1 MSKAYFVLSS
11 LFCPM
16 NETDEF
22 ILDAFKQQGLANDE
36 LIGQINE
43 EVNAIPEGEVHDKDL
58 AFMNILLE
66 KTGMPKEE
74 VLGFL
79 SAELNME
86 SVDLSQVEV
95 SEDVISI
102 LKPEWAKQYEVM
114 PLGQNEVEAEI
125 TFANPLDPDAIDT
138 LSTLLGKSINPKLS
152 YRGDILSAIDEAY
165 GNAEETKLHDFF
177 EGMEGEIEIGDGVRP
192 EDVSEED
199 APIIKYV
206 HSVIKDALERRASD
220 IHMEPLEKK
229 FRVRFRID
237 GKLQEQPDPPKRLQP
252 SIISRTKLMAN
263 VSLAEKRVPLDGRIN
278 VKVGDK
284 VIDLRV
290 STLPTVHGESI
301 VMRILDKE
309 SLSLGLPQLGF
320 FSDDQEV
327 FEDVI
332 SMPDGIFLVT
342 GPTGSGKSTT
352 LYSAL
357 NAINKPDRKIIT
369 VEDPVEYEVAGINQ
383 VQVRADVGM
392 TFSAALRA
400 MLRQAPNIVMVG
412 EIRDLETAE
421 IAINASLTGH
431 MVFSTLHTNDAPS
444 AVSRLVDMG
453 VKPFLVSASLRAA
466 LAQRLVRSICQNCK
480 QPYSPNSSE
489 LAVLGINEE
498 QATNA
503 NFMNGAGCKNCGDKG
518 YRGRKG
524 VFEIFVVNPELEEMI
539 YHNVSIV
546 ELRKKAREMGMRS
559 MRDDGFRKVLA
570 GVTTLDEVLM
580 VTTEEE

>member
-1 MSKAYFVLSS
+1 
-11 LFCPM
+11 M
-16 NETDEF
+16 NPTDEF
-22 ILDAFKQQGLANDE
+22 ILDAFKQQGLLSEDIVAE
-36 LIGQINE
+36 ITA
-43 EVNAIPEGEVHDKDL
+43 EVEAEGESLVGDKEL
-58 AFMNILLE
+58 AIMNGVLA
-66 KTGMPKEE
+66 KTGMPKTE
-74 VLGFL
+74 VVNFL
-79 SAELNME
+79 SSELNMDA
-86 SVDLSQVEV
+86 VDLAQVNPT
-95 SEDVISI
+95 EDIIS
-102 LKPEWAKQYEVM
+102 LLTPEWARKYEAF
-114 PLGQNEVEAEI
+114 PLGATGAEI
-125 TFANPLDPDAIDT
+125 EIVFGNPLDQDGYDNLT
-138 LSTLLGKSINPKLS
+138 HLLGKTINPKVA
-152 YRGDILSAIDEAY
+152 YRGSVLAAIDEAY
-165 GNAEETKLHDFF
+165 GAAEDRKMKDFF
-177 EGMEGEIEIGDGVRP
+177 GGMGEDAIEIGDGAKP
-192 EDVSEED
+192 EDISEED

-206 HSVIKDALERRASD
+206 HSVIKDALEMRASD

-229 FRVRFRID
+229 FRIRFRVD
-237 GKLQEQPDPPKRLQP
+237 GKLREQQDPPKRLQP

-278 VKVGDK
+278 VKVGEK
-284 VIDLRV
+284 SIDLRV

-320 FSDDQEV
+320 FSDDQST
-327 FEDVI
+327 FEKVI
-332 SMPDGIFLVT
+332 ALPDGIFLVT

-357 NAINKPDRKIIT
+357 NVINKPDRKIIT

-383 VQVRADVGM
+383 VQVRAEVGM
-392 TFSAALRA
+392 TFSAALRS

-444 AVSRLVDMG
+444 SVSRLIDMG

-480 QPYSPNSSE
+480 EPHQPSVNE
-489 LAVLGINEE
+489 LNILGVNEE
-498 QATNA
+498 QASTA
-503 NFMNGAGCKNCGDKG
+503 SFMHGAGCPKCGEAG
-518 YRGRKG
+518 FRGRKG
-524 VFEIFVVNPELEEMI
+524 VFEIFVVNQEIEEMI

-546 ELRKKAREMGMRS
+546 DLRKKAREMGMRT
-559 MRDDGFRKVLA
+559 MREDGFRKVLA

-580 VTTEEE
+580 VTTAEE

>member
-1 MSKAYFVLSS
+1 
-11 LFCPM
+11 M
-16 NETDEF
+16 NPTDEF
-22 ILDAFKQQGLANDE
+22 ILDAFKQQGMLSEEVLAE
-36 LIGQINE
+36 ITAEVEAEGESLIGGKE
-43 EVNAIPEGEVHDKDL
+43 LAI
-58 AFMNILLE
+58 MNGVLE
-66 KTGMPKEE
+66 KTGMPESE
-74 VLGFL
+74 VVGFL
-79 SAELNME
+79 ASELNMDA
-86 SVDLSQVEV
+86 VDLTEV
-95 SEDVISI
+95 NPTEDII
-102 LKPEWAKQYEVM
+102 ALLTPEWARRYEAF
-114 PLGQNEVEAEI
+114 PLGATGAEI
-125 TFANPLDPDAIDT
+125 EIVFGNPLDQDGFDNLT
-138 LSTLLGKSINPKLS
+138 HLLGKTINPKVA
-152 YRGDILSAIDEAY
+152 YRGSVLAAIDEAY
-165 GNAEETKLHDFF
+165 GAAEDRKMKDFF
-177 EGMEGEIEIGDGVRP
+177 GGVGDDDIEIGEGVNP

-206 HSVIKDALERRASD
+206 HSVIKDALEMRASD

-229 FRVRFRID
+229 FRIRFRVD
-237 GKLQEQPDPPKRLQP
+237 GKLREQQDPPKRLQP

-278 VKVGDK
+278 VKVGEK
-284 VIDLRV
+284 SIDLRV

-320 FSDDQEV
+320 FSDDQAT
-327 FEDVI
+327 FEKVI
-332 SMPDGIFLVT
+332 TLPDGIFLVT

-357 NAINKPDRKIIT
+357 NVINKPDRKIIT
-369 VEDPVEYEVAGINQ
+369 VEDPVEYELAGINQ
-383 VQVRADVGM
+383 VQVRAEVGM
-392 TFSAALRA
+392 TFSAALRS

-444 AVSRLVDMG
+444 SVSRLVDMG

-480 QPYSPNSSE
+480 EPYTASGNELNILGVTEDQASS
-489 LAVLGINEE
+489 AS
-498 QATNA
+498 
-503 NFMNGAGCKNCGDKG
+503 FMHGAGCAKCGDSG
-518 YRGRKG
+518 FRGRKG
-524 VFEIFVVNPELEEMI
+524 VFEIFVINQEIEEMI

-559 MRDDGFRKVLA
+559 MREDGFRKVLA

-580 VTTEEE
+580 VTTAEE

>member
-1 MSKAYFVLSS
+1 MNATEEFLTEAFKEQGLVTEEMVAEILGEAKVLEPALSTGLES
-11 LFCPM
+11 LDFM
-16 NETDEF
+16 NLLLSRLELSTDEVVGF
-22 ILDAFKQQGLANDE
+22 LAAE
-36 LIGQINE
+36 LQVEPIDLSAVNPSE
-43 EVNAIPEGEVHDKDL
+43 EITNL
-58 AFMNILLE
+58 
-66 KTGMPKEE
+66 
-74 VLGFL
+74 L
-79 SAELNME
+79 SAENARKYEALPLGTDGI
-86 SVDLSQVEV
+86 SVDL
-95 SEDVISI
+95 
-102 LKPEWAKQYEVM
+102 A
-114 PLGQNEVEAEI
+114 LGD
-125 TFANPLDPDAIDT
+125 PLDQDAIDN
-138 LSTLLGKSINPKLS
+138 LAHLLGKSVNPRLA
-152 YRGDILSAIDEAY
+152 YRGDVIEAIAKTY
-165 GNAEETKLHDFF
+165 GLDQAEKEKDFF
-177 EGMEGEIEIGDGVRP
+177 EGLEGGEIQIEDSARP

-199 APIIKYV
+199 APIIKFV
-206 HSVIKDALERRASD
+206 HSVIKDALEKRASD

-229 FRVRFRID
+229 FRIRFRID
-237 GKLQEQPDPPKRLQP
+237 GKLIEQPDPPKRLQP

-278 VKVGDK
+278 VKVGKK

-320 FSDDQEV
+320 FSDDQSL
-327 FEDVI
+327 FEKVI
-332 SMPDGIFLVT
+332 NMPDGIFLVT

-357 NAINKPDRKIIT
+357 NVINKPDRKIIT
-369 VEDPVEYEVAGINQ
+369 VEDPVEYEVPGINQ
-383 VQVRADVGM
+383 VQVRSEVGM

-480 QPYSPNSSE
+480 EPYQPSSAE
-489 LAVLGINEE
+489 LSVLGITQD
-498 QATNA
+498 QAA
-503 NFMNGAGCKNCGDKG
+503 GASFMKGAGCPSCGDKG

-524 VFEIFVVNPELEEMI
+524 VFEIFVVNPEIEEMI
-539 YHNVSIV
+539 YNNVSIV
-546 ELRKKAREMGMRS
+546 ELRSKAREMGMRS
-559 MRDDGFRKVLA
+559 MRNDGFRKVL
-570 GVTTLDEVLM
+570 
-580 VTTEEE
+580 

>member
-1 MSKAYFVLSS
+1 
-11 LFCPM
+11 M
-16 NETDEF
+16 NQTDEF
-22 ILDAFKQQGLANDE
+22 ILDALKEQGLVTDE
-36 LIGQINE
+36 LIAE
-43 EVNAIPEGEVHDKDL
+43 TNASVEAMQDEPVGGKEL
-58 AFMNILLE
+58 AFMDGILAKIGLAQE
-66 KTGMPKEE
+66 EIVNFLAGELSMEAIDLSEANPTEE
-74 VLGFL
+74 VLNL
-79 SAELNME
+79 LTPELAR
-86 SVDLSQVEV
+86 
-95 SEDVISI
+95 
-102 LKPEWAKQYEVM
+102 KYEAFPV
-114 PLGQNEVEAEI
+114 GTTGAEVEI
-125 TFANPLDPDAIDT
+125 VFGNPLDENVQSD
-138 LSTLLGKSINPKLS
+138 LEFHLKKSINPKVA
-152 YRGDILSAIDEAY
+152 YRGAVLQGIDEAY
-165 GNAEETKLHDFF
+165 GSAEDRKMHDFF
-177 EGMEGEIEIGDGVRP
+177 EDMNEDELEIGDGVRA

-206 HSVIKDALERRASD
+206 HSVIKDALEMRASD

-229 FRVRFRID
+229 FRIRFRVD
-237 GKLQEQPDPPKRLQP
+237 GKLSEQQDPPKRLQP

-278 VKVGDK
+278 VKVGSK

-320 FSDDQEV
+320 FSDDQAT
-327 FEDVI
+327 FQQI
-332 SMPDGIFLVT
+332 ITLPDGIFLVT

-357 NAINKPDRKIIT
+357 NEINKPDRKIIT

-383 VQVRADVGM
+383 VQVRPDVGM

-431 MVFSTLHTNDAPS
+431 LVFSTLHTNDAPS
-444 AVSRLVDMG
+444 AVSRLIDIG

-480 QPYSPNSSE
+480 QPYEPTPSE
-489 LAVLGINEE
+489 LSVLGVGEE
-498 QATNA
+498 QVSAA
-503 NFMNGAGCKNCGDKG
+503 SFMHGVGCEKCGDAG
-518 YRGRKG
+518 FRGRKG
-524 VFEIFVVNPELEEMI
+524 VFEIFVVNQEIEEMI

-559 MRDDGFRKVLA
+559 MREDGFRKVLA
-570 GVTTLDEVLM
+570 GITTLDEVLM
-580 VTTEEE
+580 VTTAEE

>member
-1 MSKAYFVLSS
+1 
-11 LFCPM
+11 M
-16 NETDEF
+16 NETDEL
-22 ILDAFKQQGLANDE
+22 ILDAFKQQSLVDDK
-36 LIGQINE
+36 LIGEIQAEINS
-43 EVNAIPEGEVHDKDL
+43 IPESGVTDRD
-58 AFMNILLE
+58 AVFMDTLLE
-66 KTGMPKEE
+66 KTGMPKAEIINY
-74 VLGFL
+74 L
-79 SAELNME
+79 SGELNME
-86 SVDLSQVEV
+86 AIDLSDAQLPE
-95 SEDVISI
+95 ETLSI
-102 LKPEWAKQYEVM
+102 IKPEWARQYEVV
-114 PLGQNEVEAEI
+114 PIGQNGMEIEVV
-125 TFANPLDPDAIDT
+125 FANPLDQDSLDN
-138 LSTLLGKSINPKLS
+138 LSHLLGKSINPKFS
-152 YRGDILSAIDEAY
+152 YRSDVLATIEEAY
-165 GNAEETKLHDFF
+165 GNGEETKLNDFF
-177 EGMEGEIEIGDGVRP
+177 EGMEGEDIEIGDGVNP

-206 HSVIKDALERRASD
+206 HSVIKDALEKRASD

-327 FEDVI
+327 FEQVI

-383 VQVRADVGM
+383 VQVRSDVGM

-480 QPYSPNSSE
+480 QPHTPTSSE
-489 LAVLGINEE
+489 LSILGITEA
-498 QATNA
+498 QASSA
-503 NFMNGAGCKNCGDKG
+503 SFMNGAGCPKCGDKG
-518 YRGRKG
+518 FRGRKG
-524 VFEIFVVNPELEEMI
+524 VFEIFVVNSELEEMI

-559 MRDDGFRKVLA
+559 MRNDGFRKVLA

-580 VTTEEE
+580 VTTDEE

>member
-1 MSKAYFVLSS
+1 
-11 LFCPM
+11 M
-16 NETDEF
+16 NPTDEF
-22 ILDAFKQQGLANDE
+22 ILDAFKQQGILSDEVLAEITAEVESQGNG
-36 LIGQINE
+36 LIGGK
-43 EVNAIPEGEVHDKDL
+43 EVAI
-58 AFMNILLE
+58 MNGVLE
-66 KTGMPKEE
+66 KTGMPEDE
-74 VLGFL
+74 VVNFL
-79 SAELNME
+79 AGELNMDA
-86 SVDLSQVEV
+86 VDLSTLNPTE
-95 SEDVISI
+95 EVISI
-102 LKPEWAKQYEVM
+102 LTPEWARKYEAF
-114 PLGQNEVEAEI
+114 PIGATGSEI
-125 TFANPLDPDAIDT
+125 EIVFGNPLDQDGYDNLT
-138 LSTLLGKSINPKLS
+138 HLLGKMINPKVA
-152 YRGDILSAIDEAY
+152 YRGTVLAAIDEAY
-165 GNAEETKLHDFF
+165 GAAEDRKMEDFF
-177 EGMEGEIEIGDGVRP
+177 GNAGSDDIEIGDGVKP

-206 HSVIKDALERRASD
+206 HSVIKDALDSRASD

-229 FRVRFRID
+229 FRIRFRID
-237 GKLQEQPDPPKRLQP
+237 GKLREQQDPPKRLQP

-278 VKVGDK
+278 VKVGEK
-284 VIDLRV
+284 SIDLRV

-320 FSDDQEV
+320 FSDDQTT
-327 FEDVI
+327 FESVI
-332 SMPDGIFLVT
+332 GLPDGIFLVT

-357 NAINKPDRKIIT
+357 NVINTPDRKIIT

-383 VQVRADVGM
+383 VQVRTEVGM
-392 TFSAALRA
+392 TFSAALRS

-444 AVSRLVDMG
+444 SVSRLIDMG

-480 QPYSPNSSE
+480 EPYTPSANE
-489 LAVLGINEE
+489 LSILGVSEE
-498 QATNA
+498 QASSAT
-503 NFMNGAGCKNCGDKG
+503 FMHGTGCDKCGDSG
-518 YRGRKG
+518 FRGRKG
-524 VFEIFVVNPELEEMI
+524 VFEIFVVNQEIEEMI

-546 ELRKKAREMGMRS
+546 ELRKKSREMGMRT
-559 MRDDGFRKVLA
+559 MREDGFRKVLA

-580 VTTEEE
+580 VTTAED

>member
-1 MSKAYFVLSS
+1 
-11 LFCPM
+11 M
-16 NETDEF
+16 NPTDEF
-22 ILDAFKQQGLANDE
+22 ILDAFKEQGILSDEALAEITAEVESQGNS
-36 LIGQINE
+36 LIGDK
-43 EVNAIPEGEVHDKDL
+43 EVAI
-58 AFMNILLE
+58 MNGVLE
-66 KTGMPKEE
+66 KTGMPEAE
-74 VLGFL
+74 VVNFL
-79 SAELNME
+79 AGELNMDA
-86 SVDLSQVEV
+86 VDLSTLNPTEEIV
-95 SEDVISI
+95 SI
-102 LKPEWAKQYEVM
+102 LTPEWARKYEAF
-114 PLGQNEVEAEI
+114 PIGATGSEI
-125 TFANPLDPDAIDT
+125 EIVFGNPLDQDGYDNLT
-138 LSTLLGKSINPKLS
+138 HLLGKMINPKVA
-152 YRGDILSAIDEAY
+152 YRGTVLAAIDEAY
-165 GNAEETKLHDFF
+165 GAAEDRKMEDFF
-177 EGMEGEIEIGDGVRP
+177 GNAGADDIEIGDGVKP

-206 HSVIKDALERRASD
+206 HSVIKDALDSRASD

-229 FRVRFRID
+229 FRIRFRID
-237 GKLQEQPDPPKRLQP
+237 GKLREQPDPPKRLQP

-278 VKVGDK
+278 VKVGEK
-284 VIDLRV
+284 SIDLRV

-320 FSDDQEV
+320 FSDDQTT
-327 FEDVI
+327 FESVI
-332 SMPDGIFLVT
+332 GLPDGIFLVT

-357 NAINKPDRKIIT
+357 NVINTPDRKIIT

-383 VQVRADVGM
+383 VQVRTEVGM
-392 TFSAALRA
+392 TFSAALRS

-444 AVSRLVDMG
+444 SVSRLIDMG
-453 VKPFLVSASLRAA
+453 VKPFLVSASLRSA

-480 QPYSPNSSE
+480 EPYTPSANE
-489 LAVLGINEE
+489 LSILGVSEE
-498 QATNA
+498 QASSAT
-503 NFMNGAGCKNCGDKG
+503 FMHGAGCDKCGESG
-518 YRGRKG
+518 FRGRKG
-524 VFEIFVVNPELEEMI
+524 VFEIFVVNQEIEEMI

-546 ELRKKAREMGMRS
+546 ELRKKSREMGMRT
-559 MRDDGFRKVLA
+559 MREDGFRKVLA

-580 VTTEEE
+580 VTTAED

>member
-1 MSKAYFVLSS
+1 
-11 LFCPM
+11 M
-16 NETDEF
+16 NPTDEF
-22 ILDAFKQQGLANDE
+22 ILEAFKSQGLTNDSMLSE
-36 LIGQINE
+36 ILAEIENKPE
-43 EVNAIPEGEVHDKDL
+43 SEVGDKDL
-58 AFMNILLE
+58 SLMNLVLE
-66 KTGMPKEE
+66 KTGMPAIE
-74 VLGFL
+74 VVNFL

-86 SVDLSQVEV
+86 PVDLESVDPAEEIISLV
-95 SEDVISI
+95 SA
-102 LKPEWAKQYEVM
+102 EWARKYEVF
-114 PLGQNEVEAEI
+114 PISANGTEI
-125 TFANPLDPDAIDT
+125 EIAFGNPLDEDGFDNLT
-138 LSTLLGKSINPKLS
+138 HLLGKTINPKVA
-152 YRGDILSAIDEAY
+152 YRGQVLQAIDEAY
-165 GNAEETKLHDFF
+165 GSAEDRKVNEFF
-177 EGMEGEIEIGDGVRP
+177 DDMGDSGIEIGDGVKP
-192 EDVSEED
+192 EDISEED

-206 HSVIKDALERRASD
+206 HSVIKDALDMRASD

-229 FRVRFRID
+229 FRLRFRVD

-278 VKVGDK
+278 VKVGEK

-320 FSDDQEV
+320 FSDDQQL
-327 FEDVI
+327 FEEVI
-332 SMPDGIFLVT
+332 SLPDGIFLVT

-444 AVSRLVDMG
+444 AVSRLIDMG

-466 LAQRLVRSICQNCK
+466 LAQRLVRAICQNCK
-480 QPYSPNSSE
+480 QPYDPTSSE
-489 LAVLGINEE
+489 LSVLGVAED
-498 QATNA
+498 QLGST
-503 NFMNGAGCKNCGDKG
+503 NFMRGAGCEKCADKG

-524 VFEIFVVNPELEEMI
+524 VFEIFAVNEEIEEMI

-546 ELRKKAREMGMRS
+546 ELRKKAREMGMRT
-559 MRDDGFRKVLA
+559 MREDGFRKVLA

-580 VTTEEE
+580 VTTEQE

>member
-1 MSKAYFVLSS
+1 
-11 LFCPM
+11 M
-16 NETDEF
+16 NPTDDF
-22 ILDAFKQQGLANDE
+22 ILDAFKQQGMLSDE
-36 LIGQINE
+36 LLAEIIA
-43 EVNAIPEGEVHDKDL
+43 EVESEGDTLLGDKELAIMNGVL
-58 AFMNILLE
+58 A
-66 KTGMPKEE
+66 KTGMPEEE
-74 VLGFL
+74 VVNYLA
-79 SAELNME
+79 AEMNMDA
-86 SVDLSQVEV
+86 VDLTQVNPTE
-95 SEDVISI
+95 EII
-102 LKPEWAKQYEVM
+102 NLLTAEWAMKYEAF
-114 PLGQNEVEAEI
+114 PLGATGAEI
-125 TFANPLDPDAIDT
+125 EIVFGNPLDQDGYDNLT
-138 LSTLLGKSINPKLS
+138 HLLGKTINPKVA
-152 YRGDILSAIDEAY
+152 YRGSVLAAIDEAY
-165 GNAEETKLHDFF
+165 GAAEDRKMKDFF
-177 EGMEGEIEIGDGVRP
+177 GGMGDDDIEIGDGVNP
-192 EDVSEED
+192 EDVSDED

-206 HSVIKDALERRASD
+206 HSVIKDALEMRASD

-229 FRVRFRID
+229 FRIRFRVD
-237 GKLQEQPDPPKRLQP
+237 GKLREQQDPPKRLQP

-278 VKVGDK
+278 VKVGEK
-284 VIDLRV
+284 SIDLRV

-320 FSDDQEV
+320 FSDDQSTFEEV
-327 FEDVI
+327 I
-332 SMPDGIFLVT
+332 AMPDGIFLVT

-357 NAINKPDRKIIT
+357 NVINKPDRKIIT

-383 VQVRADVGM
+383 VQVRTEVGM
-392 TFSAALRA
+392 TFSAALRS

-444 AVSRLVDMG
+444 SVSRLIDMG

-480 QPYSPNSSE
+480 EPYTPTSNE
-489 LAVLGINEE
+489 LNILGVLEDK
-498 QATNA
+498 ASNA
-503 NFMNGAGCKNCGDKG
+503 SFMHGSGCEKCGDSG
-518 YRGRKG
+518 FRGRKG
-524 VFEIFVVNPELEEMI
+524 VFEIFVVNQEIEEMI

-546 ELRKKAREMGMRS
+546 ELRKKAREMGMRT
-559 MRDDGFRKVLA
+559 MREDGFRKVLA

-580 VTTEEE
+580 VTTAEE

>member
-1 MSKAYFVLSS
+1 
-11 LFCPM
+11 M
-16 NETDEF
+16 NATDEF
-22 ILDAFKQQGLANDE
+22 LTEAFKDQGLVNDE
-36 LIGQINE
+36 TIHEILAEVKSLESVESSGDDDVDYMMLLLAKLQLTPE
-43 EVNAIPEGEVHDKDL
+43 EVVHFLGAELSMETIDVSEVNPSSEILGLLSADQARLYEAIPIGIDGSTVD
-58 AFMNILLE
+58 I
-66 KTGMPKEE
+66 
-74 VLGFL
+74 VLG
-79 SAELNME
+79 
-86 SVDLSQVEV
+86 
-95 SEDVISI
+95 
-102 LKPEWAKQYEVM
+102 
-114 PLGQNEVEAEI
+114 
-125 TFANPLDPDAIDT
+125 NPLDQEGIDN
-138 LSTLLGKSINPKLS
+138 LGHILGKSIHPRLA
-152 YRGDILSAIDEAY
+152 YRGDVMAAIRHLY
-165 GNAEETKLHDFF
+165 GLDDQAKEKGFF
-177 EGMEGEIEIGDGVRP
+177 DDLGEDGIQIEDSVRP
-192 EDVSEED
+192 EDASEED
-199 APIIKYV
+199 APIIKFV
-206 HSVIKDALERRASD
+206 HSVIKDALEKRASD

-229 FRVRFRID
+229 FRIRFRID
-237 GKLQEQPDPPKRLQP
+237 GKLIEQPDPPKRLQP
-252 SIISRTKLMAN
+252 SILSRTKLMAN

-320 FSDDQEV
+320 FSDDQTV
-327 FEDVI
+327 FEKVI
-332 SMPDGIFLVT
+332 NLPDGIFLVT

-357 NAINKPDRKIIT
+357 HAINKPDRKIIT
-369 VEDPVEYEVAGINQ
+369 VEDPVEYEVPGINQ
-383 VQVRADVGM
+383 VQVRTEVGM

-466 LAQRLVRSICQNCK
+466 LAQRLVRAICQNCK
-480 QPYSPNSSE
+480 APYKPTSAE
-489 LAVLGINEE
+489 LAVLGITEE
-498 QATNA
+498 QALDA
-503 NFMNGAGCKNCGDKG
+503 SFMKGTGCPKCGDKG

-524 VFEIFVVNPELEEMI
+524 VFEIFVVNSEIEEMI
-539 YHNVSIV
+539 YNNVSIV
-546 ELRKKAREMGMRS
+546 ELRSKSREMGMRS
-559 MRDDGFRKVLA
+559 MRSDGFRKVLA
-570 GVTTLDEVLM
+570 GITTLDEVLM

>member
-1 MSKAYFVLSS
+1 
-11 LFCPM
+11 M
-16 NETDEF
+16 NPTDEY
-22 ILDAFKQQGLANDE
+22 LLEAFSQQGVVNDAMLAEIRQAVDAQSE
-36 LIGQINE
+36 E
-43 EVNAIPEGEVHDKDL
+43 EVGDKDL
-58 AFMNILLE
+58 SFMNMVLE
-66 KTGMPKEE
+66 KTGTHETD
-74 VLGFL
+74 VVNFL
-79 SAELNME
+79 ASELNME
-86 SVDLSQVEV
+86 SVDLAEV
-95 SEDVISI
+95 NPPQEI
-102 LKPEWAKQYEVM
+102 LALLSPEWARQYEAF
-114 PLGQNEVEAEI
+114 PLGVSGAEI
-125 TFANPLDPDAIDT
+125 EIVFGNPLDEDGLDNLT
-138 LSTLLGKSINPKLS
+138 HLLGKTINPKIA
-152 YRGDILSAIDEAY
+152 YRGAVLHAIDEAY
-165 GNAEETKLHDFF
+165 GTAEDRRMNEFF
-177 EGMEGEIEIGDGVRP
+177 EGMDASEIEIGDGVKP

-206 HSVIKDALERRASD
+206 HSVIKDALEMRASD

-229 FRVRFRID
+229 FRIRFRVD

-278 VKVGDK
+278 VKVGSK

-320 FSDDQEV
+320 FTDDQEI
-327 FEDVI
+327 FEGVI
-332 SMPDGIFLVT
+332 TLPDGIFLVT

-357 NAINKPDRKIIT
+357 NAINQPDRKIIT

-466 LAQRLVRSICQNCK
+466 LAQRLVRSICQSCK
-480 QPYSPNSSE
+480 EPHTPSPSE
-489 LAVLGINEE
+489 LSVLGIGED
-498 QATNA
+498 QVSNA
-503 NFMNGAGCKNCGDKG
+503 SFMRGAGCEKCGDKG
-518 YRGRKG
+518 FRGRKG
-524 VFEIFVVNPELEEMI
+524 VFEIFVVNEEIEEMI

-546 ELRKKAREMGMRS
+546 ELRRKAREMGMRS
-559 MRDDGFRKVLA
+559 MREDGFRKVLA

>member
-1 MSKAYFVLSS
+1 
-11 LFCPM
+11 M

-22 ILDAFKQQGLANDE
+22 LLDAFKQQGIASDNLVSEIRSE
-36 LIGQINE
+36 LDSNKEMELQ
-43 EVNAIPEGEVHDKDL
+43 DKEA
-58 AFMNILLE
+58 AFMDSLLE
-66 KTGMPKEE
+66 KTGMEKSE
-74 VLGFL
+74 VLRFL
-79 SAELNME
+79 SAELNMD
-86 SVDLSQVEV
+86 SIDLSEIDI
-95 SEDVISI
+95 SEETFSI
-102 LKPEWAKQYEVM
+102 LQPDWAKQYEVV
-114 PLGQNEVEAEI
+114 PLSQNEFEAEI
-125 TFANPLDPDAIDT
+125 IFANPLDPEAIDT
-138 LSTLLGKSINPKLS
+138 ISQLLGKSVNPKLS
-152 YRGDILSAIDEAY
+152 YRSDVLALINEAY
-165 GNAEETKLHDFF
+165 GNAEETKLNDFF
-177 EGMEGEIEIGDGVRP
+177 EGMEGDIEIGDGLRA

-206 HSVIKDALERRASD
+206 HSVIKDALENRASD

-278 VKVGDK
+278 VKVGEK

-320 FSDDQEV
+320 FSDDQDT
-327 FEDVI
+327 FENVI

-369 VEDPVEYEVAGINQ
+369 VEDPVEYEVPGINQ
-383 VQVRADVGM
+383 VQVRSDVGM

-466 LAQRLVRSICQNCK
+466 LAQRLVRAICQGCK
-480 QPYSPNSSE
+480 EPHTPNSSE
-489 LAVLGINEE
+489 LSILGINEE
-498 QATNA
+498 QASNA
-503 NFMNGAGCKNCGDKG
+503 SFMIGHGCSKCGDKG
-518 YRGRKG
+518 FRGRKG
-524 VFEIFVVNPELEEMI
+524 VFEIFVVNPDLEEMI

-559 MRDDGFRKVLA
+559 MRDDGFRKVLS

>member
-1 MSKAYFVLSS
+1 
-11 LFCPM
+11 M
-16 NETDEF
+16 NPTDEY
-22 ILDAFKQQGLANDE
+22 LLEAFSQQGVVNEAMLAEIRQAVDAQSE
-36 LIGQINE
+36 E
-43 EVNAIPEGEVHDKDL
+43 EVGDKDL
-58 AFMNILLE
+58 SFMNLVLE
-66 KTGMPKEE
+66 KTGTPETD
-74 VLGFL
+74 VVNFL
-79 SAELNME
+79 ASELNME
-86 SVDLSQVEV
+86 SVDLAEV
-95 SEDVISI
+95 NPPEEI
-102 LKPEWAKQYEVM
+102 LALLSPEWARQYEAF
-114 PLGQNEVEAEI
+114 PLGVSGAEI
-125 TFANPLDPDAIDT
+125 EIVFGNPLDEDGLDNLT
-138 LSTLLGKSINPKLS
+138 HLLGKTINPKIA
-152 YRGDILSAIDEAY
+152 YRGAVLHAIDEAY
-165 GNAEETKLHDFF
+165 GTAEDRRMNEFF
-177 EGMEGEIEIGDGVRP
+177 DGMDASEIEIGDGVKP

-206 HSVIKDALERRASD
+206 HSVIKDALEMRASD

-229 FRVRFRID
+229 FRIRFRVD

-278 VKVGDK
+278 VKVGSK

-320 FSDDQEV
+320 FTDDQEI
-327 FEDVI
+327 FEGVI
-332 SMPDGIFLVT
+332 TLPDGIFLVT

-357 NAINKPDRKIIT
+357 NAINQPDRKIIT

-383 VQVRADVGM
+383 VQVRTDVGM

-466 LAQRLVRSICQNCK
+466 LAQRLVRSICQSCK
-480 QPYSPNSSE
+480 EPHTPSPSE
-489 LAVLGINEE
+489 LSVLGIGED
-498 QATNA
+498 QVSNA
-503 NFMNGAGCKNCGDKG
+503 SFMRGAGCEKCGDKG
-518 YRGRKG
+518 FRGRKG
-524 VFEIFVVNPELEEMI
+524 VFEIFVVNEEIEEMI

-546 ELRKKAREMGMRS
+546 ELRRKAREMGMRS
-559 MRDDGFRKVLA
+559 MREDGFRKVLA

>member
-1 MSKAYFVLSS
+1 
-11 LFCPM
+11 M
-16 NETDEF
+16 NPTDEF
-22 ILDAFKQQGLANDE
+22 VLDAFKAQGLATDE
-36 LIGQINE
+36 LIAEIRTAVDSKPDE
-43 EVNAIPEGEVHDKDL
+43 EQQDKDL
-58 AFMNILLE
+58 AVMNELLSR
-66 KTGMPKEE
+66 TGLPEEE
-74 VLGFL
+74 VANFL
-79 SAELNME
+79 STELSME
-86 SVDLSQVEV
+86 TVDLSQANPTEEV
-95 SEDVISI
+95 IA
-102 LKPEWAKQYEVM
+102 LLTPELARRYQAF
-114 PLGQNEVEAEI
+114 PLGANGAEI
-125 TFANPLDPDAIDT
+125 EIAFGNPLDEQVQQDLEFHLKKT
-138 LSTLLGKSINPKLS
+138 VNPRVA
-152 YRGDILSAIDEAY
+152 YRGAVLHAIDEAY
-165 GNAEETKLHDFF
+165 GSAEERKMHDFF
-177 EGMEGEIEIGDGVRP
+177 EDISEEDIEIGDGVRP

-206 HSVIKDALERRASD
+206 HSVIKDALEMRASD

-229 FRVRFRID
+229 FRLRFRVD
-237 GKLQEQPDPPKRLQP
+237 GKLREQPDPPKRLQP

-278 VKVGDK
+278 VKVGNK

-301 VMRILDKE
+301 VMRILDKD

-320 FSDDQEV
+320 FSDDQST
-327 FEDVI
+327 FEQVI
-332 SMPDGIFLVT
+332 TMPDGIFLVT

-357 NAINKPDRKIIT
+357 NEINKPDRKIIT

-480 QPYSPNSSE
+480 QPYEPSASE
-489 LAVLGINEE
+489 LSLLGVTED
-498 QATNA
+498 QVGSA
-503 NFMNGAGCKNCGDKG
+503 NFMEGGGCEKCGNNGF
-518 YRGRKG
+518 RGRKG
-524 VFEIFVVNPELEEMI
+524 VFEIFVVNAEIEEMI

-559 MRDDGFRKVLA
+559 MREDGFRKVLA
-570 GVTTLDEVLM
+570 GITTLDEVLM
-580 VTTEEE
+580 VTTAEE

>member
-1 MSKAYFVLSS
+1 
-11 LFCPM
+11 M
-16 NETDEF
+16 NETDEL
-22 ILDAFKQQGLANDE
+22 ILDAFKQQSLVDDK
-36 LIGQINE
+36 LIGEILAEINS
-43 EVNAIPEGEVHDKDL
+43 IPESEVTDRD
-58 AFMNILLE
+58 AVFMDTLLE
-66 KTGMPKEE
+66 KTGMPKAEIINY
-74 VLGFL
+74 L
-79 SAELNME
+79 SGELNME
-86 SVDLSQVEV
+86 AIDLSDAQLPEETL
-95 SEDVISI
+95 SLI
-102 LKPEWAKQYEVM
+102 KPEWARQYEVV
-114 PLGQNEVEAEI
+114 PIGQNGMEIEVV
-125 TFANPLDPDAIDT
+125 FANPLDQDSLDNLT
-138 LSTLLGKSINPKLS
+138 HLLGKSINPKFS
-152 YRGDILSAIDEAY
+152 YRSDVLATIEEAY
-165 GNAEETKLHDFF
+165 GNAEATKLNDFF
-177 EGMEGEIEIGDGVRP
+177 EGMEGEDIEIGDGVNP

-206 HSVIKDALERRASD
+206 HSVIKDALEKRASD

-229 FRVRFRID
+229 FRVRFRVD

-327 FEDVI
+327 FEQVI

-383 VQVRADVGM
+383 VQVRSDVGM

-412 EIRDLETAE
+412 EIRELETAD

-480 QPYSPNSSE
+480 QPHTPTSSE
-489 LAVLGINEE
+489 LSILGITEA
-498 QATNA
+498 QASSA
-503 NFMNGAGCKNCGDKG
+503 SFMNGAGCPKCGDKG
-518 YRGRKG
+518 FRGRKG
-524 VFEIFVVNPELEEMI
+524 VFEIFVVNSELEEMI

-559 MRDDGFRKVLA
+559 MRNDGFRKVLA

-580 VTTEEE
+580 VTTDEE

>member
-1 MSKAYFVLSS
+1 
-11 LFCPM
+11 M
-16 NETDEF
+16 NPTDEYLLEAF
-22 ILDAFKQQGLANDE
+22 GQHGVVNDAMLAEIRQAVDAQSE
-36 LIGQINE
+36 E
-43 EVNAIPEGEVHDKDL
+43 EVGDKDL
-58 AFMNILLE
+58 SFMNMVLE
-66 KTGMPKEE
+66 KTGTHETD
-74 VLGFL
+74 VVNFL
-79 SAELNME
+79 ASELNME
-86 SVDLSQVEV
+86 SVDLAEV
-95 SEDVISI
+95 NPPQEI
-102 LKPEWAKQYEVM
+102 LALLSPEWARQYEAF
-114 PLGQNEVEAEI
+114 PLGVSGAEI
-125 TFANPLDPDAIDT
+125 EIVFGNPLDEDGLDNLT
-138 LSTLLGKSINPKLS
+138 HLLGKTINPKIA
-152 YRGDILSAIDEAY
+152 YRGAVLHAIDEAY
-165 GNAEETKLHDFF
+165 GTAEDRRMNEFF
-177 EGMEGEIEIGDGVRP
+177 EGMDASEIEIGDGVKP

-206 HSVIKDALERRASD
+206 HSVIKDALEMRASD

-229 FRVRFRID
+229 FRIRFRVD

-278 VKVGDK
+278 VKVGSK

-320 FSDDQEV
+320 FTDDQEI
-327 FEDVI
+327 FEGVI
-332 SMPDGIFLVT
+332 TLPDGIFLVT

-357 NAINKPDRKIIT
+357 NAINQPDRKIIT

-383 VQVRADVGM
+383 VQVRTDVGM

-466 LAQRLVRSICQNCK
+466 LAQRLVRSICQSCK
-480 QPYSPNSSE
+480 EPHTPSPSE
-489 LAVLGINEE
+489 LSVLGIGED
-498 QATNA
+498 QVSNA
-503 NFMNGAGCKNCGDKG
+503 SFMRGAGCEKCGDKG
-518 YRGRKG
+518 FRGRKG
-524 VFEIFVVNPELEEMI
+524 VFEIFVVNEEIEEMI

-546 ELRKKAREMGMRS
+546 ELRRKAREMGMRS
-559 MRDDGFRKVLA
+559 MREDGFRKVLA

>member
-1 MSKAYFVLSS
+1 
-11 LFCPM
+11 M
-16 NETDEF
+16 NETDEL
-22 ILDAFKQQGLANDE
+22 ILDAFKQQSLVDDK
-36 LIGQINE
+36 LIGEILAEINS
-43 EVNAIPEGEVHDKDL
+43 IPESEVTDRD
-58 AFMNILLE
+58 AVFMDTLLE
-66 KTGMPKEE
+66 KTGMPKAEIINY
-74 VLGFL
+74 L
-79 SAELNME
+79 SGELNME
-86 SVDLSQVEV
+86 AIDLSDAQLPEETL
-95 SEDVISI
+95 SLI
-102 LKPEWAKQYEVM
+102 KPEWARQYEVV
-114 PLGQNEVEAEI
+114 PIGQNGMEIEVV
-125 TFANPLDPDAIDT
+125 FANPLDQDSLDN
-138 LSTLLGKSINPKLS
+138 LSHLLGKSINPKFS
-152 YRGDILSAIDEAY
+152 YRSDVLAAIEEAY
-165 GNAEETKLHDFF
+165 GNAEETKLNDFF
-177 EGMEGEIEIGDGVRP
+177 EGMEGEDIEIGDGVNP

-206 HSVIKDALERRASD
+206 HSVIKDALEKRASD

-229 FRVRFRID
+229 FRVRFRVD

-327 FEDVI
+327 FEQVI

-383 VQVRADVGM
+383 VQVRSDVGM

-480 QPYSPNSSE
+480 QPHTPTSSE
-489 LAVLGINEE
+489 LSILGITEA
-498 QATNA
+498 QASSA
-503 NFMNGAGCKNCGDKG
+503 SFMNGAGCPKCGDKG
-518 YRGRKG
+518 FRGRKG
-524 VFEIFVVNPELEEMI
+524 VFEIFVVNSELEEMI

-559 MRDDGFRKVLA
+559 MRNDGFRKVLA

-580 VTTEEE
+580 VTTDEE

>member
-1 MSKAYFVLSS
+1 
-11 LFCPM
+11 M
-16 NETDEF
+16 NPTDEF
-22 ILDAFKQQGLANDE
+22 VLDAFKAQGLATDE
-36 LIGQINE
+36 LIAEIRTAVDSKPDE
-43 EVNAIPEGEVHDKDL
+43 EQEDKDL
-58 AFMNILLE
+58 AVMNELLSR
-66 KTGMPKEE
+66 TGLPEEE
-74 VLGFL
+74 VANFL
-79 SAELNME
+79 STELSME
-86 SVDLSQVEV
+86 TVDLSQANPTEEV
-95 SEDVISI
+95 IA
-102 LKPEWAKQYEVM
+102 LLTPELARRYQAF
-114 PLGQNEVEAEI
+114 PLGANGAEI
-125 TFANPLDPDAIDT
+125 EIAFGNPLDEQVQQDLEFHLKKT
-138 LSTLLGKSINPKLS
+138 VNPRVA
-152 YRGDILSAIDEAY
+152 YRGAVLHAIDEAY
-165 GNAEETKLHDFF
+165 GSAEERKMHDFF
-177 EGMEGEIEIGDGVRP
+177 EDISEEDIEIGDGVRP

-206 HSVIKDALERRASD
+206 HSVIKDALEMRASD

-229 FRVRFRID
+229 FRLRFRVD
-237 GKLQEQPDPPKRLQP
+237 GKLREQPDPPKRLQP

-278 VKVGDK
+278 VKVGNK

-301 VMRILDKE
+301 VMRILDKD

-320 FSDDQEV
+320 FSDDQST
-327 FEDVI
+327 FEQVI
-332 SMPDGIFLVT
+332 TMPDGIFLVT

-357 NAINKPDRKIIT
+357 NEINKPDRKIIT

-444 AVSRLVDMG
+444 AVSRLIDMG

-480 QPYSPNSSE
+480 QPYEPSASE
-489 LAVLGINEE
+489 LSLLGVTED
-498 QATNA
+498 QVGSA
-503 NFMNGAGCKNCGDKG
+503 NFMEGAGCEKCGNNG
-518 YRGRKG
+518 FRGRKG
-524 VFEIFVVNPELEEMI
+524 VFEIFVVNAEIEEMI

-559 MRDDGFRKVLA
+559 MREDGFRKVLA
-570 GVTTLDEVLM
+570 GITTLDEVLM
-580 VTTEEE
+580 VTTAEE

>member
-1 MSKAYFVLSS
+1 
-11 LFCPM
+11 M
-16 NETDEF
+16 NATEEF
-22 ILDAFKQQGLANDE
+22 LVDAFKEQGLLTDE
-36 LIGQINE
+36 LLEQLSAQVESMDAVQSTGDPGLDLLNLILENLEISRE
-43 EVNAIPEGEVHDKDL
+43 EVSAFIGSELGMETIDLAQISPPDEILSLLSPEVARQYEAIPIGD
-58 AFMNILLE
+58 NG
-66 KTGMPKEE
+66 TT
-74 VLGFL
+74 
-79 SAELNME
+79 
-86 SVDLSQVEV
+86 VDLILGDPADQDKAENLAHILGRPVNPWV
-95 SEDVISI
+95 AYREDVLAMVNQIYGV
-102 LKPEWAKQYEVM
+102 A
-114 PLGQNEVEAEI
+114 EAEKEQ
-125 TFANPLDPDAIDT
+125 N
-138 LSTLLGKSINPKLS
+138 
-152 YRGDILSAIDEAY
+152 
-165 GNAEETKLHDFF
+165 FF
-177 EGMEGEIEIGDGVRP
+177 EGLDDQDVQIGEGIRP

-206 HSVIKDALERRASD
+206 HSVIKDALEMRASD

-229 FRVRFRID
+229 FRIRYRVD

-320 FSDDQEV
+320 FSDDQSV
-327 FEDVI
+327 FEKVI
-332 SMPDGIFLVT
+332 NMPDGIFLVT

-369 VEDPVEYEVAGINQ
+369 VEDPVEYEVPGINQ

-444 AVSRLVDMG
+444 AVSRLIDMG

-466 LAQRLVRSICQNCK
+466 LAQRLVRAICQKCK
-480 QPYSPNSSE
+480 QPYEPNQSE
-489 LAVLGINEE
+489 LAVLGLTPD
-498 QATNA
+498 QAEGA
-503 NFMNGAGCKNCGDKG
+503 SFMRGNGCANCGNKG

-524 VFEIFVVNPELEEMI
+524 VFEIFVVNQEIEEMI
-539 YHNVSIV
+539 YNNVSIV
-546 ELRKKAREMGMRS
+546 ELRRKAREMGMRS
-559 MRDDGFRKVLA
+559 MREDGYRKVMA

>member
-86 SVDLSQVEV
+86 SADLSQVEV

>member
-1 MSKAYFVLSS
+1 
-11 LFCPM
+11 M
-16 NETDEF
+16 NPTDEF
-22 ILDAFKQQGLANDE
+22 LIDAFKQQGLITDE
-36 LIGQINE
+36 ILH
-43 EVNAIPEGEVHDKDL
+43 EVKSGVENLPEDQVVDQDL
-58 AFMNILLE
+58 SIMDGLLE
-66 KTGMPKEE
+66 RIGLPKEE
-74 VLGFL
+74 VVNFL
-79 SAELNME
+79 AAELNME
-86 SVDLSQVEV
+86 AVDMEQVDPPAEI
-95 SEDVISI
+95 IS
-102 LKPEWAKQYEVM
+102 LLQPEWARQYEAF
-114 PLGQNEVEAEI
+114 PIGTNPTEI
-125 TFANPLDPDAIDT
+125 EIVFGNPLDEDGLENLT
-138 LSTLLGKSINPKLS
+138 HLLGKAIHPKIA
-152 YRGDILSAIDEAY
+152 YRGEVLQSIDGAY
-165 GNAEETKLHDFF
+165 GSKEERKMHEFF
-177 EGMEGEIEIGDGVRP
+177 DGIEGENIEIGDGVKP

-206 HSVIKDALERRASD
+206 HSVIKDALEMRASD

-229 FRVRFRID
+229 FRIRFRVD
-237 GKLQEQPDPPKRLQP
+237 GRLQEQPDPPKRLQP

-320 FSDDQEV
+320 FSDDQSV
-327 FEDVI
+327 FEQVI
-332 SMPDGIFLVT
+332 NMPDGIFLVT

-357 NAINKPDRKIIT
+357 NVINQPDRKIIT

-383 VQVRADVGM
+383 VQVRSDVGM
-392 TFSAALRA
+392 TFAAALRA

-444 AVSRLVDMG
+444 AVSRLIDMG

-480 QPYSPNSSE
+480 QPYQASPSE
-489 LAVLGINEE
+489 LAVLGINAE
-498 QATNA
+498 QAANA
-503 NFMNGAGCKNCGDKG
+503 SFMEGAGCDKCGENG
-518 YRGRKG
+518 FRGRKG
-524 VFEIFVVNPELEEMI
+524 VFEIFTVNQELEEMI

-546 ELRKKAREMGMRS
+546 ELRKKAREMGMRT
-559 MRDDGFRKVLA
+559 MREDGFRKVLA
-570 GVTTLDEVLM
+570 GVTTLSEVML

>member
-1 MSKAYFVLSS
+1 MNATEEYLTEAFKEQGLVDQELVDQTFAEAKNLESVESSGDEGLDFMNLLLQKLELSS
-11 LFCPM
+11 
-16 NETDEF
+16 DEVVNF
-22 ILDAFKQQGLANDE
+22 LAAELSMEPIDLSVINPTAEILGLLNPQQARLYE
-36 LIGQINE
+36 
-43 EVNAIPEGEVHDKDL
+43 AIP
-58 AFMNILLE
+58 
-66 KTGMPKEE
+66 
-74 VLGFL
+74 LGIDGT
-79 SAELNME
+79 
-86 SVDLSQVEV
+86 SVDLV
-95 SEDVISI
+95 
-102 LKPEWAKQYEVM
+102 
-114 PLGQNEVEAEI
+114 LG
-125 TFANPLDPDAIDT
+125 NPLDQDGIDN
-138 LSTLLGKSINPKLS
+138 LGHILGKSINPRIA
-152 YRGDILSAIDEAY
+152 YRADVLGLINQLY
-165 GNAEETKLHDFF
+165 GLNETEKEKGFF
-177 EGMEGEIEIGDGVRP
+177 EGLGDEDIKIEDNVRP

-199 APIIKYV
+199 APIIKFV
-206 HSVIKDALERRASD
+206 HSVIKDALEKRASD

-229 FRVRFRID
+229 FRIRFRID
-237 GKLQEQPDPPKRLQP
+237 GKLIEQPDPPKRLQP
-252 SIISRTKLMAN
+252 SILSRTKLMAN

-278 VKVGDK
+278 VKVGEK

-320 FSDDQEV
+320 FSDDQTV
-327 FEDVI
+327 FEKVI
-332 SMPDGIFLVT
+332 NMPDGIFLVT

-357 NAINKPDRKIIT
+357 HAINKPDRKIIT
-369 VEDPVEYEVAGINQ
+369 VEDPVEYEVPGINQ
-383 VQVRADVGM
+383 VQVRTEVGM

-466 LAQRLVRSICQNCK
+466 LAQRLVRAICQNCK
-480 QPYSPNSSE
+480 APYKPNSAE

-498 QATNA
+498 QAA
-503 NFMNGAGCKNCGDKG
+503 DASFMKGAGCPKCGEKG

-524 VFEIFVVNPELEEMI
+524 VFEIFVVSSEIEEMI
-539 YHNVSIV
+539 YNNVSIV
-546 ELRKKAREMGMRS
+546 ELRTKAREMGMRS
-559 MRDDGFRKVLA
+559 MRSDGFRKVLA
-570 GVTTLDEVLM
+570 GITTLDEVLM

>member
-1 MSKAYFVLSS
+1 
-11 LFCPM
+11 M
-16 NETDEF
+16 NPTDEYL
-22 ILDAFKQQGLANDE
+22 IDAFKQQGLITDE
-36 LIGQINE
+36 ILS
-43 EVNAIPEGEVHDKDL
+43 EVQTSVDNLPEDQVSDPDL
-58 AFMNILLE
+58 ALMEGLLA
-66 KTGMPKEE
+66 KIGLPQQE
-74 VLGFL
+74 VVNYLA
-79 SAELNME
+79 AELNME
-86 SVDLSQVEV
+86 AVDMEHIDPPT
-95 SEDVISI
+95 EIIS
-102 LKPEWAKQYEVM
+102 LLQAQWARQYEAL
-114 PLGQNEVEAEI
+114 PIGDSPTEI
-125 TFANPLDPDAIDT
+125 EIVFGNPLDEDGLENLTHLLGKAIYPKIAYRGDVLKAIDT
-138 LSTLLGKSINPKLS
+138 
-152 YRGDILSAIDEAY
+152 AY
-165 GNAEETKLHDFF
+165 GSAEERKMHEFF
-177 EGMEGEIEIGDGVRP
+177 DGVEGEGIEIGDGVRP

-206 HSVIKDALERRASD
+206 HSVIKDALEMRASD

-229 FRVRFRID
+229 FRLRFRVD
-237 GKLQEQPDPPKRLQP
+237 GRLQEQPDPPKRLQP

-278 VKVGDK
+278 VKVGEK

-320 FSDDQEV
+320 FSDDQTV
-327 FEDVI
+327 FEQVI
-332 SMPDGIFLVT
+332 NMPDGIFLVT

-357 NAINKPDRKIIT
+357 NVINQPDRKIIT

-444 AVSRLVDMG
+444 AVSRLIDMG

-480 QPYSPNSSE
+480 QPYEPPASE
-489 LAVLGINEE
+489 LALLGINTE
-498 QATNA
+498 QASNA
-503 NFMNGAGCKNCGDKG
+503 SFMQGAGCDKCGDKG
-518 YRGRKG
+518 FRGRKG
-524 VFEIFVVNPELEEMI
+524 VFEIFTVNQELEEMI

-546 ELRKKAREMGMRS
+546 ELRKKAREMGMRN
-559 MRDDGFRKVLA
+559 MREDGFRKVLA
-570 GVTTLDEVLM
+570 GVTTLSEVML

>member
-1 MSKAYFVLSS
+1 
-11 LFCPM
+11 M
-16 NETDEF
+16 NPTDEF
-22 ILDAFKQQGLANDE
+22 ILDAFKQQGMLT
-36 LIGQINE
+36 E
-43 EVNAIPEGEVHDKDL
+43 EVLAEIISEVESEGDSLVGDKDLAVMNGVLAKTGMPEGEVV
-58 AFMNILLE
+58 N
-66 KTGMPKEE
+66 
-74 VLGFL
+74 FL
-79 SAELNME
+79 SSEMNMDA
-86 SVDLSQVEV
+86 VDLTQVNPTE
-95 SEDVISI
+95 EII
-102 LKPEWAKQYEVM
+102 NLLTAEWARKYEAF
-114 PLGQNEVEAEI
+114 PLGATGAEI
-125 TFANPLDPDAIDT
+125 EIVFGNPLDQDGYDNLT
-138 LSTLLGKSINPKLS
+138 HLLGKTINPKVA
-152 YRGDILSAIDEAY
+152 YRGSVLAAIDEAY
-165 GNAEETKLHDFF
+165 GAAEDRKMKDFF
-177 EGMEGEIEIGDGVRP
+177 GGIGDDDIEIGDGVKP

-206 HSVIKDALERRASD
+206 HSVIKDALEMRASD

-229 FRVRFRID
+229 FRIRFRVD
-237 GKLQEQPDPPKRLQP
+237 GKLREQQDPPKRLQP

-278 VKVGDK
+278 VKVGEK

-320 FSDDQEV
+320 FSDDQSTFEEV
-327 FEDVI
+327 I
-332 SMPDGIFLVT
+332 ALPDGIFLVT

-357 NAINKPDRKIIT
+357 NVINKPDRKIIT

-383 VQVRADVGM
+383 VQVRTEVGM
-392 TFSAALRA
+392 TFSAALRS

-444 AVSRLVDMG
+444 SVSRLIDMG

-480 QPYSPNSSE
+480 EPYTATGNELNILGVSEDQASS
-489 LAVLGINEE
+489 AS
-498 QATNA
+498 
-503 NFMNGAGCKNCGDKG
+503 FMHGTGCEKCGDSG
-518 YRGRKG
+518 FRGRKG
-524 VFEIFVVNPELEEMI
+524 VFEIFVVNQEIEEMI

-559 MRDDGFRKVLA
+559 MREDGFRKVLA

-580 VTTEEE
+580 VTTAEE

>member
-1 MSKAYFVLSS
+1 
-11 LFCPM
+11 M
-16 NETDEF
+16 NATEEF
-22 ILDAFKQQGLANDE
+22 LTEAFIEQGLIEREKIDE
-36 LIGQINE
+36 ILQDSSGQSTSQSGSSDNCEFLDSLLETLGLSTE
-43 EVNAIPEGEVHDKDL
+43 EVVN
-58 AFMNILLE
+58 
-66 KTGMPKEE
+66 
-74 VLGFL
+74 FL
-79 SAELNME
+79 SAELAME
-86 SVDLSQVEV
+86 AVDVSTVNPTSEILSLL
-95 SEDVISI
+95 S
-102 LKPEWAKQYEVM
+102 PENARRYEAI
-114 PLGQNEVEAEI
+114 PLGTDGTSI
-125 TFANPLDPDAIDT
+125 DLLLGNPLDQDAIEN
-138 LSTLLGKSINPKLS
+138 LGHLLGKPIQPRLA
-152 YRGDILSAIDEAY
+152 YRGAVLEKIAELY
-165 GNAEETKLHDFF
+165 GFDQAEKEKDFF
-177 EGMEGEIEIGDGVRP
+177 DGLGADIQIEDSNQS
-192 EDVSEED
+192 ETVSEED
-199 APIIKYV
+199 APIIKFV
-206 HSVIKDALERRASD
+206 HSVIKEALEKRASD

-229 FRVRFRID
+229 FRIRYRID
-237 GKLQEQPDPPKRLQP
+237 GKLIEQPDPPKRLQP
-252 SIISRTKLMAN
+252 SILSRTKLMAN

-278 VKVGDK
+278 VTVGDK

-320 FSDDQEV
+320 FSDDQTV
-327 FEDVI
+327 FEKVI
-332 SMPDGIFLVT
+332 NMPDGIFLVT

-369 VEDPVEYEVAGINQ
+369 VEDPVEYEVPGINQ
-383 VQVRADVGM
+383 VQVRSEVGM

-480 QPYSPNSSE
+480 QPHEPTSAE
-489 LAVLGINEE
+489 LAVLGITAE
-498 QATNA
+498 QATGA
-503 NFMNGAGCKNCGDKG
+503 SFMKGAGCKKCGDKG
-518 YRGRKG
+518 FRGRKG
-524 VFEIFVVNPELEEMI
+524 VFEIFQVNNEIEEMI
-539 YHNVSIV
+539 YNNVSIV
-546 ELRKKAREMGMRS
+546 ELRGKAREMGMRS
-559 MRDDGFRKVLA
+559 MRSDGFRKVLA
-570 GVTTLDEVLM
+570 GITTLDEVLM

>member
-1 MSKAYFVLSS
+1 M
-11 LFCPM
+11 
-16 NETDEF
+16 
-22 ILDAFKQQGLANDE
+22 DAVDLT
-36 LIGQINE
+36 
-43 EVNAIPEGEVHDKDL
+43 EVNPTEDIIA
-58 AFMNILLE
+58 LL
-66 KTGMPKEE
+66 T
-74 VLGFL
+74 
-79 SAELNME
+79 
-86 SVDLSQVEV
+86 
-95 SEDVISI
+95 
-102 LKPEWAKQYEVM
+102 PEWARKYEAF
-114 PLGQNEVEAEI
+114 PLGATGAEI
-125 TFANPLDPDAIDT
+125 EIVFGNPLDQDGFDNLT
-138 LSTLLGKSINPKLS
+138 HLLGKTINPKVA
-152 YRGDILSAIDEAY
+152 YRGSVLAAIDEAY
-165 GNAEETKLHDFF
+165 GAAEDRKMKDFF
-177 EGMEGEIEIGDGVRP
+177 GGVGDDDIEIGEGVNP
-192 EDVSEED
+192 EDISEED

-206 HSVIKDALERRASD
+206 HSVIKDALEMRASD

-229 FRVRFRID
+229 FRIRFRVD
-237 GKLQEQPDPPKRLQP
+237 GKLREQQDPPKRLQP

-278 VKVGDK
+278 VKVGEK
-284 VIDLRV
+284 SIDLRV

-320 FSDDQEV
+320 FSDDQAT
-327 FEDVI
+327 FEKVI
-332 SMPDGIFLVT
+332 TLPDGIFLVT

-357 NAINKPDRKIIT
+357 NVINKPDRKIIT
-369 VEDPVEYEVAGINQ
+369 VEDPVEYELAGINQ
-383 VQVRADVGM
+383 VQVRAEVGM
-392 TFSAALRA
+392 TFSAALRS

-444 AVSRLVDMG
+444 SVSRLVDMG

-480 QPYSPNSSE
+480 EPYTASGNE
-489 LAVLGINEE
+489 LNILGVTEE
-498 QATNA
+498 QASSAT
-503 NFMNGAGCKNCGDKG
+503 FMHGAGCAKCGDSG
-518 YRGRKG
+518 FRGRKG
-524 VFEIFVVNPELEEMI
+524 VFEIFVINQEIEEMI

-559 MRDDGFRKVLA
+559 MREDGFRKVLA

-580 VTTEEE
+580 VTTAEE

>member
-1 MSKAYFVLSS
+1 
-11 LFCPM
+11 M

-22 ILDAFKQQGLANDE
+22 ILDAFKQQGLANDD

-43 EVNAIPEGEVHDKDL
+43 EVNAIPDEEVHDKDL

-74 VLGFL
+74 VLAFL

-95 SEDVISI
+95 SEDIISI

-114 PLGQNEVEAEI
+114 PIGQNEVEAEI

-152 YRGDILSAIDEAY
+152 YRGDILSAIDDAY
-165 GNAEETKLHDFF
+165 GNAEETKLNDFF
-177 EGMEGEIEIGDGVRP
+177 EEMEGEIEIGDGVKP

-252 SIISRTKLMAN
+252 SILSRTKLMAN

-383 VQVRADVGM
+383 VQVRTDVGM

-498 QATNA
+498 QAANA
-503 NFMNGAGCKNCGDKG
+503 NFMNGVGCKNCGDKG

-559 MRDDGFRKVLA
+559 MRNDGFRKVLA

>member
-1 MSKAYFVLSS
+1 
-11 LFCPM
+11 M
-16 NETDEF
+16 NPTDEY
-22 ILDAFKQQGLANDE
+22 LLEAFSQQGVVNDAMLAEIRQVVDAQSE
-36 LIGQINE
+36 E
-43 EVNAIPEGEVHDKDL
+43 EVGDKDL
-58 AFMNILLE
+58 SFMNLVLE
-66 KTGMPKEE
+66 KTGTHETD
-74 VLGFL
+74 VVNFL
-79 SAELNME
+79 ASELNME
-86 SVDLSQVEV
+86 PVDLAEV
-95 SEDVISI
+95 NPPEEI
-102 LKPEWAKQYEVM
+102 LALLSPEWARQYEAF
-114 PLGQNEVEAEI
+114 PLGVSGAEI
-125 TFANPLDPDAIDT
+125 EIVFGNPLDEDGLDNLT
-138 LSTLLGKSINPKLS
+138 HLLGKTINPKIA
-152 YRGDILSAIDEAY
+152 YRGAVLHAIDEAY
-165 GNAEETKLHDFF
+165 GTAEDRRMNEFF
-177 EGMEGEIEIGDGVRP
+177 DGMDASEIEIGDGVKP

-206 HSVIKDALERRASD
+206 HSVIKDALEMRASD

-229 FRVRFRID
+229 FRIRFRVD

-278 VKVGDK
+278 VKVGSK

-320 FSDDQEV
+320 FTDDQEI
-327 FEDVI
+327 FEGVI
-332 SMPDGIFLVT
+332 TLPDGIFLVT

-357 NAINKPDRKIIT
+357 NAINQPDRKIIT

-466 LAQRLVRSICQNCK
+466 LAQRLVRSICQSCK
-480 QPYSPNSSE
+480 EPHTPSPSE
-489 LAVLGINEE
+489 LSVLGIGED
-498 QATNA
+498 QVSNA
-503 NFMNGAGCKNCGDKG
+503 SFMRGAGCEKCGDKG
-518 YRGRKG
+518 FRGRKG
-524 VFEIFVVNPELEEMI
+524 VFEIFVVNEEIEEMI

-546 ELRKKAREMGMRS
+546 ELRRKAREMGMRS
-559 MRDDGFRKVLA
+559 MREDGFRKVLA

>member
-1 MSKAYFVLSS
+1 
-11 LFCPM
+11 M
-16 NETDEF
+16 NPTDEY
-22 ILDAFKQQGLANDE
+22 LLEAFKQQGVVNDAMLAE
-36 LIGQINE
+36 IREAVEAQPEE
-43 EVNAIPEGEVHDKDL
+43 EVEDKDL
-58 AFMNILLE
+58 SFMNFVLE
-66 KTGMPKEE
+66 KTGTAEHD
-74 VLGFL
+74 VVNFL
-79 SAELNME
+79 ASELNME
-86 SVDLSQVEV
+86 AVDLSQVNP
-95 SEDVISI
+95 SEEIVA
-102 LKPEWAKQYEVM
+102 LLTPEWARKYEAF
-114 PLGQNEVEAEI
+114 PLGVSGAEI
-125 TFANPLDPDAIDT
+125 EIVFGNPLDEDGLDNLT
-138 LSTLLGKSINPKLS
+138 HLLGKTIYPKIA
-152 YRGDILSAIDEAY
+152 YRGAVLHAIDESY
-165 GNAEETKLHDFF
+165 GSAEDRKMNEFF
-177 EGMEGEIEIGDGVRP
+177 DGMDSTEIEIGDGVKP

-206 HSVIKDALERRASD
+206 HSVIKDALEMRASD

-229 FRVRFRID
+229 FRIRFRVD
-237 GKLQEQPDPPKRLQP
+237 GKLQEQQDPPKRLQP

-327 FEDVI
+327 FESVI
-332 SMPDGIFLVT
+332 TMPDGIFLVT

-357 NAINKPDRKIIT
+357 NAINQPDRKIIT

-383 VQVRADVGM
+383 VQVRSDVGM

-466 LAQRLVRSICQNCK
+466 LAQRLVRSICQSCK
-480 QPYSPNSSE
+480 EPHNPTSSE
-489 LAVLGINEE
+489 LSVLGVSED
-498 QATNA
+498 QVSSAS
-503 NFMNGAGCKNCGDKG
+503 FMKGAGCDKCGDKG
-518 YRGRKG
+518 FRGRKG
-524 VFEIFVVNPELEEMI
+524 VFEIFVVNDEIEEMI

-546 ELRKKAREMGMRS
+546 ELRRKAREMGMRS
-559 MRDDGFRKVLA
+559 MREDGFRKVLA